1 MFALVT
7 GVQTCALP
15 ISYCGSDRAL
25 PEALFQSTNRNFF
38 SCYNG
43 NIMHDWIIYDPREL
57 VNLVD
62 QYAAEDGI
70 TFDPAVRSASAS
82 SVINESVRAAYLM
95 ASLDTEIGGMP
106 LAINAGLRYE
116 DTDYTSSGES
126 TTVISA
132 KPPRAENGDPTGKH
146 NIVVD
151 GQS

>member
-106 LAINAGLRYE
+106 LAINAGQI
-116 DTDYTSSGES
+116 G
-126 TTVISA
+126 
-132 KPPRAENGDPTGKH
+132 RASCRERGCQY
-146 NIVVD
+146 V
-151 GQS
+151 